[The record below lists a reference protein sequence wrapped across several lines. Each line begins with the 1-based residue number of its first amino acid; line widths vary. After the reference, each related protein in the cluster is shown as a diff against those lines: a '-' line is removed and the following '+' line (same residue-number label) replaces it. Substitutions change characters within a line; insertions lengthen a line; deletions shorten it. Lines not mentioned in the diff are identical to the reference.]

1 MESGIPAMVEGFW
14 CLTLACHGMVALE
27 NWLFG
32 CLQSRVHSLGSL
44 LGAPFGFLLV
54 CVFLPL
60 THCPLFCFWSP
71 PATCFFPLG
80 HLLFYPSLVHG
91 GETTDIF
98 FFFFSNIYNPISNWG
113 SQWELKSR
121 VCLMDWISCAA
132 CCIIII
138 LK

>member
-32 CLQSRVHSLGSL
+32 CLQSRVHCLGSL

-71 PATCFFPLG
+71 PATCFFPLC

-98 FFFFSNIYNPISNWG
+98 FFSLAIS
-113 SQWELKSR
+113 
-121 VCLMDWISCAA
+121 
-132 CCIIII
+132 II
-138 LK
+138 LFLTGGASGNLRAGYVSWTGLAVQLVVLLLF